1 MPNTSQHWRKR
12 AEQARIKTDH
22 MRGPRAKV
30 AMMIL
35 AVNYEMIAV
44 RAEQRELA
52 EKLARYKDY

>member
-1 MPNTSQHWRKR
+1 MPNTSQRWRQR
-12 AEQARIKTDH
+12 AEQARIMIDR

-35 AVNYEMIAV
+35 AVNYEMLAV

-52 EKLARYKDY
+52 EKLARYKEY